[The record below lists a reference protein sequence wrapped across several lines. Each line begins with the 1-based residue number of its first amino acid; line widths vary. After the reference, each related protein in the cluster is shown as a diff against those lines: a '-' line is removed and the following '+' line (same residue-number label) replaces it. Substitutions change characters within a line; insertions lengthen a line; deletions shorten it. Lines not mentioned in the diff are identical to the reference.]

1 MAVRYVLT
9 ELRQGLRR
17 NFSMHLAVIITLLVS
32 MTLAGVGYLLV
43 KQADDTRES
52 LKGELQITVFLC
64 VKDTRVS
71 NGACSGLVTAQQK
84 ATIYNTLT
92 QVDAPYVSRVDYRT
106 AAQNYDDFKR
116 LHPELTSGP
125 APIQTLANTPE
136 TYDVT
141 MRDAHKVQIITD
153 SVKNL
158 PGVVTVRDQRDLVE
172 RIVKIID
179 AMMYVA
185 VIFASVLVLA
195 ALVLVANTVRLA
207 AFARRREIAIMRLV
221 GASSLYIM
229 LPFLLEVLVTA
240 LIGGALAVG
249 ALAAYERFVVQL
261 RLAPN
266 IRFTWWTTWHD
277 WAWGS
282 IWVMVVST
290 ALAVIPALLMTR
302 RYVKV

>member
-43 KQADDTRES
+43 QQASDTRES

-64 VKDTRVS
+64 LKDPKLSHNHCT
-71 NGACSGLVTAQQK
+71 GLPTAEQK
-84 ATIYNTLT
+84 LAIVNTLT
-92 QVDAPYVSRVDYRT
+92 KADSAYVSKVDYNS
-106 AAQNYDDFKR
+106 AQKNFTDFKR
-116 LHPELTSGP
+116 LNPQL
-125 APIQTLANTPE
+125 AQIQGLERTPE
-136 TYDVT
+136 SYDVT
-141 MRDAHKVQIITD
+141 MRDAHKVGLITD
-153 SVKNL
+153 SVASL
-158 PGVVTVRDQRDLVE
+158 PGVETVRDQRDLVQ
-172 RIVKIID
+172 RIVSIID
-179 AMMYVA
+179 AMMAVA
-185 VIFASVLVLA
+185 VIFASVLVLG

-240 LIGGALAVG
+240 LVGGALAVG
-249 ALAAYERFVVQL
+249 TLAAYEHFVVQQV
-261 RLAPN
+261 LAPN

-282 IWVMVVST
+282 VWVMVVST
-290 ALAVIPALLMTR
+290 ALAVVPALLMTR

>member
-9 ELRQGLRR
+9 ELRQGLQR
-17 NFSMHLAVIITLLVS
+17 NFSMHLAVVITLLVS

-43 KQADDTRES
+43 QQASDTRES

-64 VKDTRVS
+64 LKDPKLSHNHCT
-71 NGACSGLVTAQQK
+71 GLPTAAQK
-84 ATIYNTLT
+84 TAIINTLT
-92 QVDAPYVSRVDYRT
+92 KADAAYVSRVDFNS
-106 AAQNYDDFKR
+106 AQKNFSEFHK
-116 LHPELTSGP
+116 LNPEL
-125 APIQTLANTPE
+125 AQIQGLERTPE
-136 TYDVT
+136 SYDVT
-141 MRDAHKVQIITD
+141 MRDAHKVGLITD
-153 SVKNL
+153 SVASL
-158 PGVVTVRDQRDLVE
+158 PGVEKVRDQRDLVQ
-172 RIVKIID
+172 RIVSIID
-179 AMMYVA
+179 AMMAVA
-185 VIFASVLVLA
+185 VIFASVLVLG

-249 ALAAYERFVVQL
+249 TLAAYQHFVVQQV
-261 RLAPN
+261 LAPN

-282 IWVMVVST
+282 VWVMVVST
-290 ALAVIPALLMTR
+290 ALAVVPALLMTR